1 MEIAFADGVNGILRS
16 TTTAVPLKH
25 LINFLRPLEIL
36 INDIFSSKDTK
47 LYVYVGT
54 LSLKDNPKLSKA
66 LSKRFQRSLYW
77 KEYEIKSEN

>member
-16 TTTAVPLKH
+16 TTTAAPLKH
-25 LINFLRPLEIL
+25 LINFLRSLEIL
-36 INDIFSSKDTK
+36 INDIFTSKDTK
-47 LYVYVGT
+47 LYVYVVT
-54 LSLKDNPKLSKA
+54 SKLSKA